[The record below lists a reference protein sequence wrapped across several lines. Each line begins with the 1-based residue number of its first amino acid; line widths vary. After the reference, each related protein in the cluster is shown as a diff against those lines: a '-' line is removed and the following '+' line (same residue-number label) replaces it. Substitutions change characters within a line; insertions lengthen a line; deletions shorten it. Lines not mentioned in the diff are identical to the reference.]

1 MLAPVGDLLVQSFAL
16 KRVPLPHGEIGV
28 LKGELRQAGCS
39 LFDCGGVELTEL
51 PEQDLH
57 RPSVGNDVMDCQRQD
72 VISVRDPKQPG
83 AQRGPLARSK
93 GRFASSIAASTT
105 LANGWGPLEKSSI
118 GSDAVHAA
126 PTA

>member
-1 MLAPVGDLLVQSFAL
+1 MLAPVGDLLVQPFAS
-16 KRVPLPHGEIGV
+16 KRVPLPHGEVGV

-57 RPSVGNDVMDCQRQD
+57 RPSVGNDVMEGQRQD

-83 AQRGPLARSK
+83 TQKWTSGEVEGTVRLLDRCLHYAVEWLGPAREVID
-93 GRFASSIAASTT
+93 R
-105 LANGWGPLEKSSI
+105 
-118 GSDAVHAA
+118 
-126 PTA
+126 